1 MRIHVGEA
9 KVDWDSEPS
18 DSNMQQPI
26 IVAKLVLQQMYPI
39 LGSELED
46 VTSFSLMINYARPTK
61 KGSPIYKTKKNNG
74 YRKFK
79 VKF

>member
-26 IVAKLVLQQMYPI
+26 IVAKLVFQQMYPI

-46 VTSFSLMINYARPTK
+46 VTKVQININKINRC
-61 KGSPIYKTKKNNG
+61 N
-74 YRKFK
+74 
-79 VKF
+79 